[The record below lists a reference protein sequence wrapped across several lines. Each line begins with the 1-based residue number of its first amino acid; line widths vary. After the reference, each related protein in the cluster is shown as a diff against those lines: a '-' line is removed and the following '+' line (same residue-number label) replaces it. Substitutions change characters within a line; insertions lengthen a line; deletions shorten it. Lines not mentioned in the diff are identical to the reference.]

1 MDKEELLKK
10 WLSDDLTDAELKE
23 FKQSD
28 DFDINNQIIE
38 DAQLFKASHF
48 SKAKSY
54 DEFKMNLDRS
64 IDTPVRKLPVFN
76 ILYRVAAI
84 FVIALGVYFTF
95 FSNNLTTIETL
106 ASKKTTFQLPDA
118 SSVTLNALSTV
129 EYSKKKWTDKRE
141 LTLDGEA
148 FFKVA
153 KGSKFDVKT
162 SSGVVSVFGTQFTVK
177 QRNNYFEVKC
187 FEGIVGVKR
196 NDIMQ
201 KLTRGKTYRVVE
213 GVIILDS
220 ININLP
226 KWLGNTSSFKSVPL
240 HEVLSEFERQYNV
253 TISAENIDTKRLFTG
268 GFVHTNLEEALM
280 AITEPF
286 ELKFKKGSNSNKIII
301 TSNNK

>member
-1 MDKEELLKK
+1 MDKDELLKK
-10 WLSDDLTDAELKE
+10 WLSDDLTDAELRE

-54 DEFKMNLDRS
+54 NEFKANLDRS

-76 ILYRVAAI
+76 VLYRVAAI

-95 FSNNLTTIETL
+95 FFNNLTTVETL
-106 ASKKTTFQLPDA
+106 ASQKTTFELPDA

-129 EYSKKKWTDKRE
+129 EYSKKKWADKRE
-141 LTLDGEA
+141 LSLDGEA

-162 SSGVVSVFGTQFTVK
+162 SNGIVSVFGTQFTVK
-177 QRNNYFEVKC
+177 QRDNYFEVKC

-196 NDIMQ
+196 NNTME

-213 GVIILDS
+213 GVVVLDS
-220 ININLP
+220 INIDLP
-226 KWLGNTSSFKSVPL
+226 KWLGNTSSFKSVPM

-253 TISAENIDTKRLFTG
+253 TVTTQNIDTKRLFTG
-268 GFVHTNLEEALM
+268 GFVHTNIDEALM
-280 AITEPF
+280 AITIPLD
-286 ELKFKKGSNSNKIII
+286 LKFEKDNTSKKIKISNK
-301 TSNNK
+301 NK